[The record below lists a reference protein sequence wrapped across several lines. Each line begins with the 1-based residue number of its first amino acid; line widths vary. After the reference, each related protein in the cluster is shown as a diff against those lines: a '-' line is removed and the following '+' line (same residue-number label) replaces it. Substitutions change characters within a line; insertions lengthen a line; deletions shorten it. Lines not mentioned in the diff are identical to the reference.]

1 MIQYDELGPEII
13 LNVYDPKIGMQG
25 FVVIDSTLRGP
36 GKGGIRM
43 TPTVND
49 EEVAR
54 LARAMTLKNAIVDL
68 PFGGAKSG
76 IVANAKELTKEKKEQ
91 IVKAFA
97 KAIKIVSPKL
107 YIAAPDI
114 SMGEQEMQW
123 YVEANGDE
131 KSTTGKPSSMKGLPH
146 ELGSTGFGVFQA
158 TKVASNHLKLKNP
171 TVAIEGFG
179 NVGWF
184 AAKFLTENN
193 FKLVSVSDSK
203 GAIYNENGINFEE
216 LAKIKKETGSVINYK
231 TDKINN
237 ILEAKADILITAAIP
252 DLINEEDVNKLQFK
266 LIVQGSNIPMSHKA
280 EELCHKKNILIIPDI
295 IANSGGVIS
304 SYIEYIN
311 GTEKEMFKLIEEKIT
326 KNTKLIL
333 ENIKD
338 KTPREAALELA
349 KERLKK

>member
-13 LNVYDPKIGMQG
+13 LNVYDPKVGMQG
-25 FVVIDSTLRGP
+25 FVVVDSTLRGP

-107 YIAAPDI
+107 YVAAPDI

-131 KSTTGKPSSMKGLPH
+131 KSATGKPASLKGLPH

-158 TKVASNHLKLKNP
+158 TKVASNYLNLKNP
-171 TVAIEGFG
+171 TIAIEGFG
-179 NVGWF
+179 NVGFF
-184 AAKFLTENN
+184 AAKFLTEEN

-216 LAKIKKETGSVINYK
+216 LAKIKKETGSIINYK
-231 TDKINN
+231 ADKINN

-252 DLINEEDVNKLQFK
+252 DLINEEDIDKLQFK
-266 LIVQGSNIPMSHKA
+266 LIVQGSNIPMSQKA
-280 EELCHKKNILIIPDI
+280 ENLAHKKNILIIPDI

-304 SYIEYIN
+304 SYIEFIN
-311 GTEKEMFKLIEEKIT
+311 GTEEEMFKLIEEKIK

-338 KTPREAALELA
+338 KTPREAAVELA
-349 KERLKK
+349 KERLK